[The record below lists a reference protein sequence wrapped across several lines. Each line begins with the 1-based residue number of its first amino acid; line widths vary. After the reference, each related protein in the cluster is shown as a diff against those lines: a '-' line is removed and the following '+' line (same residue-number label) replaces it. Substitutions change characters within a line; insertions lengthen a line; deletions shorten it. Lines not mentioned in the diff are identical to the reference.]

1 MFTKNNETYTLCD
14 APWEAEALSLFPE
27 QWLENQGRDIR
38 ISYELKERLKDH
50 PPTHLEIGSHRARFL
65 KGIALAHP
73 EERVLGL
80 EIRPKYSQLGRE
92 YIEQKRIP
100 NVIEERV
107 DAKLA
112 TIIAVPLESLDA
124 VYVNFPDPWWKNRQS
139 HRRLLD
145 VPFLRVLGRRLKP
158 RGKLYV
164 KSDVFEYLYTV
175 RRFAEESE
183 MFRPLPLERWP
194 DETKWTLS
202 SREAKCMR
210 SAIPFARGYYERRRE
225 VVVSRPTEP
234 EVFEDLA
241 WDEMLIGVEDIKGP
255 PPIDRQMQRSVS
267 DAGDAARASKA
278 STERASVQTTEPY
291 EP

>member
-1 MFTKNNETYTLCD
+1 MFDKYNETYDLCD
-14 APWEAEALSLFPE
+14 APWEAEALSLFPRKWIE
-27 QWLENQGRDIR
+27 SQGRDIR
-38 ISYELKERLKDH
+38 VSLQLKERLKEQT
-50 PPTHLEIGSHRARFL
+50 PTHLEIGSHRARFL
-65 KGIALAHP
+65 KGIARAHP
-73 EERVLGL
+73 MERVLGL
-80 EIRPKYSQLGRE
+80 EVRPKYSQLGRE
-92 YIEQKRIP
+92 YIEKKHLP
-100 NVIEERV
+100 NVLEERV

-112 TIIAVPLESLDA
+112 TIIAIPLESLDA

-158 RGKLYV
+158 RGRLYV

-234 EVFEDLA
+234 EVFDEFE
-241 WDEMLIGVEDIKGP
+241 WDEMLIGVDDIKGP
-255 PPIDRQMQRSVS
+255 PPIDREMQQSVA
-267 DAGDAARASKA
+267 DAGEDRTATRGKD
-278 STERASVQTTEPY
+278 VEP
-291 EP
+291 PHKD